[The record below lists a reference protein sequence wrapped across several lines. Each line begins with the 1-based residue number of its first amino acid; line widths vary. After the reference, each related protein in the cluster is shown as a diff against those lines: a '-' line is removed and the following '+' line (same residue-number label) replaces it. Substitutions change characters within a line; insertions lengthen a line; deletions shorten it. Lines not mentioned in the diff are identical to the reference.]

1 MTAQAIQHELE
12 AASRGL
18 KRCSCGS
25 KAVMKYEP
33 GCTFIH
39 CLKENA
45 TVLAAP
51 DWCPTE
57 LAEKWNDLAHTQ
69 KERVR
74 RFNNTEN
81 K

>member
-45 TVLAAP
+45 AVLAAP
-51 DWCPTE
+51 DWCPAE
-57 LAEKWNDLAHTQ
+57 LAEKWNETSAGTDASGKTP
-69 KERVR
+69 
-74 RFNNTEN
+74 
-81 K
+81 